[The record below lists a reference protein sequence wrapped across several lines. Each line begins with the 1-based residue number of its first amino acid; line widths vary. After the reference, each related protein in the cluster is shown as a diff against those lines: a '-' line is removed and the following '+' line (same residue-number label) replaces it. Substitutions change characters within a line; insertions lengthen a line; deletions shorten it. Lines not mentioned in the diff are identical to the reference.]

1 MPRKEFPDST
11 RQGFDLSGPGPYYAR
26 AMSNPLRDRRP
37 VADLAEA
44 GQVIEIADKISS
56 FEGLAAIV
64 EADLAALDPDKM
76 PSGWR
81 ESVVNGELQFGFADA
96 AGRVPVLTGSAAIQV
111 DAVCQRCL
119 EPFELKLSVE
129 PELLLLDAEEVA
141 EGYEDIEVWELD
153 ERAVRPQD
161 IVEELLVMAMPFSAM
176 HGSMAECKAFKA
188 DDQPHGES
196 VEKLVT
202 PFAALRS
209 QMKQNE
215 KDPDE

>member
-1 MPRKEFPDST
+1 
-11 RQGFDLSGPGPYYAR
+11 
-26 AMSNPLRDRRP
+26 MSNPLRDRHP
-37 VADLAEA
+37 VTELAAA
-44 GQVIEIADKISS
+44 GQVIEIAEQISS
-56 FEGLAAIV
+56 FEGLAAV
-64 EADLAALDPDKM
+64 LEADLAALDPDKL
-76 PSGWR
+76 PPAWR
-81 ESVVNGELQFGFADA
+81 ESVVSGALQFGFADA
-96 AGRVPVLTGSAAIQV
+96 AGQVPTLSGSARATV
-111 DAVCQRCL
+111 TAVCQRCL
-119 EPFELKLSVE
+119 DPFELKLCIE

-161 IVEELLVMAMPFSAM
+161 IVEELLIMAMPFSAM